1 MNKKEYPY
9 NILKE
14 NIENGCWRDKTGK
27 YFIDSFTE
35 LNKNIE
41 YFDKI
46 QDNCKKIM
54 HELHNSPRKN
64 KIDNLLKGL
73 K

>member
-9 NILKE
+9 NILIE
-14 NIENGCWRDKTGK
+14 NIDNGCWKDKTGE
-27 YFIDSFTE
+27 YFIESFTE
-35 LNKNIE
+35 INKSLE
-41 YFDKI
+41 YFDKV

-54 HELHNSPRKN
+54 HELHNSSKKD
-64 KIDNLLKGL
+64 KINNLLKGL